1 MVATAIQL
9 IGLAAIVV
17 GVGLFSVPAAVVAF
31 GIGAVLF
38 GTALER
44 E

>member
-1 MVATAIQL
+1 MATVVQM
-9 IGLAAIVV
+9 IGLGAIVV

-31 GIGAVLF
+31 GIGAVLV
-38 GTALER
+38 GLAMER